1 MWGVMLNFLITA
13 HNEQSLLAKSVV
25 NVFDSINVALCK
37 FDFDYEVKLNLD
49 KPDNLTLKT
58 ANDLASKY
66 KQLRLTQSDFG
77 DISKVRNSFASG
89 VSSSFLFFLDGDDF
103 WCQDWVLKFC
113 KLKRK
118 RNDTIYHPNYTVF
131 YDSERIFLLQSKR
144 YLSLATTRSRLMIE
158 NLWSSSFIAH
168 SDIFTKYI
176 FKPGKA
182 NDGSKF
188 AYEDWSFFRDCYA
201 YGFRNSVL
209 KDTTHFHLLRK
220 NSNTNETVKRNKFP
234 HPYKIFE

>member
-1 MWGVMLNFLITA
+1 MKLNFLISA
-13 HNEQSLLAKSVV
+13 HNEQSRLEKSVI
-25 NVFDSINVALCK
+25 NVFDSIGIALCK
-37 FDFDYEVKLNLD
+37 FDFNYEVTLNLD
-49 KPDNLTLKT
+49 NPDNFTLKT
-58 ANDLASKY
+58 ANNLASKY
-66 KQLRLTQSDFG
+66 SQLRVTYSEFG

-89 VSSSFLFFLDGDDF
+89 VANSYLFFLDGDDF
-103 WCQDWVLKFC
+103 WCQDWVTRFC

-118 RNDTIYHPNYTVF
+118 RFDTLYHPNYTFF
-131 YDSERIFLLQSKR
+131 YDSDHIFLFHSKR
-144 YLSLATTRSRLMIE
+144 YHSSTAARSRLMIE

-168 SDIFTKYI
+168 SDIFKKLS

-209 KDTTHFHLLRK
+209 KNTTHFHLLRK